1 MPEIIRVFNVQLRA
15 CFFDTVAVFLIG
27 PDKTSLVIPIQSQV
41 GILEGFKIFGRNMKN
56 VSSPIRLLL
65 QTQVGIIKA
74 SIPRANEATVA
85 FFDFLST
92 GNRRYHGQT
101 ASNQGQ

>member
-1 MPEIIRVFNVQLRA
+1 MSPIIHIFDNQLITINMYT
-15 CFFDTVAVFLIG
+15 FDALLVRPG
-27 PDKTSLVIPIQSQV
+27 KTGHGIPIQGQV
-41 GILEGFKIFGRNMKN
+41 GILEEFQILGRDLQH
-56 VSSPIRLLL
+56 VTWPVGILL
-65 QTQVGIIKA
+65 QGQVRVFKTQVLWT
-74 SIPRANEATVA
+74 NEAAVA